1 PTPSQPGTPS
11 PPPPPRPNSAGKTIA
26 LTLVGVLLVAGVAV
40 GGYLAWDTFI
50 AEKDA
55 DPAGSSAVSDP
66 AETSSPADEDTA
78 DPEPAAEPIGWTTP
92 EDALAE
98 QMPQEWVY
106 DTLSDDGEII
116 EYIIGPP
123 NSEYL
128 DVVVVA
134 RQPDD
139 SWVVEDVHPYELGNI
154 DADYSATPVDE
165 AEFVVEL
172 FITAVAE
179 DRADDAHAWT
189 ISPFYEDPA
198 SASFSNGDLLGFT
211 IVDSAVQADG
221 TTVWVTVDEDWVWNV
236 ERYVYVCA
244 PTSDGYRITDVFPG

>member
-1 PTPSQPGTPS
+1 MAAPA
-11 PPPPPRPNSAGKTIA
+11 PPPVPTSAGKTIF
-26 LTLVGVLLVAGVAV
+26 LTFMSVVLVAGIAV
-40 GGYLAWDTFI
+40 GGYFAWDTYLN
-50 AEKDA
+50 EE
-55 DPAGSSAVSDP
+55 DPDPTDSSAVSAP
-66 AETSSPADEDTA
+66 AETSSPADEGIA
-78 DPEPAAEPIGWTTP
+78 EPEPAAEPIGWTTP

-98 QMPQEWVY
+98 QMPLEWVY

-139 SWVVEDVHPYELGNI
+139 SWLVEDAYPYELEDI
-154 DADYSATPVDE
+154 DADPGYTLTPIDE
-165 AEFVVEL
+165 AEFTVEL

-189 ISPFYEDPA
+189 ISPFSEDPA
-198 SASFSNGDLLGFT
+198 SASFSNGDLLGFAP
-211 IVDSAVQADG
+211 VDSQIQADG
-221 TTVWVTVDEDWVWNV
+221 TTVWVTVDEDWVWDV
-236 ERYVYVCA
+236 ERYVYVCV
-244 PTSDGYRITDVFPG
+244 PTADGYRISDVFPG